1 MSDSKTCLCTEC
13 RELDDAYQSA
23 QAELLKHE
31 MEYRNMR
38 IRIELLETEQ
48 QYRMEREKE
57 LKTQIDLYSQLL

>member
-13 RELDDAYQSA
+13 REIEDAYQTA

-38 IRIELLETEQ
+38 IRIELLEMEQ
-48 QYRMEREKE
+48 KHRMERERD
-57 LKTQIDLYSQLL
+57 LKAQIELYSRLL